1 MKDKEY
7 EKKPLQSKKF
17 LAFVLTEILGILVV
31 CLILLKFELGA
42 AQTGIIITALIIRGF
57 VASGFIIGQSSL
69 DRYVRIAEI
78 TTNQASQGDK
88 KDE

>member
-1 MKDKEY
+1 MKEKEY

-17 LAFVLTEILGILVV
+17 LAFVLTEILGIFVV

-78 TTNQASQGDK
+78 TTNQMPKEK
-88 KDE
+88 KEE